1 MDQHLTPDELAELHG
16 LLEQKRTHLRAQ
28 LADLARA
35 EGAGTPPEDEP
46 LTDAPEDTEGDSV
59 DLQEQDTDR
68 ALGADLREALVEVEH
83 ALSKFDKGTYGLCE
97 VCGRP
102 IPLARLRVLPEAR
115 YDAQHQAEVEAQQA
129 RRGQ

>member
-16 LLEQKRTHLRAQ
+16 LLEAKRTRLRSQ

-35 EGAGTPPEDEP
+35 EGADTPPEDEP

-68 ALGADLREALVEVEH
+68 ALGADLREALAEVEY

-115 YDAQHQAEVEAQQA
+115 YDVQHQAEVEAQQA